1 MTLNYIWLAFFVI
14 AFIVALFRLIFF
26 GDIEPFNAMTGST
39 FEMAKTGFELSL
51 GLTGVMTLWLGHEG
65 RREGWFSADSSP
77 TGYATF

>member
-51 GLTGVMTLWLGHEG
+51 GLTGVMTLWLGVMKVGEKGAIVTGKQIG
-65 RREGWFSADSSP
+65 RAHV
-77 TGYATF
+77 